1 MNKPMSDEDDDL
13 LMQNFRVLHSREV
26 NSSVKAA
33 QLWLIFSGK
42 RVRVTLDTTHTVPLG
57 WVVRALT

>member
-33 QLWLIFSGK
+33 QLWLIFDAHSPAG
-42 RVRVTLDTTHTVPLG
+42 VGGQGTDLDS
-57 WVVRALT
+57 